1 MEPASPPGACRRDS
15 RGVFFGGF
23 AAGTP
28 AAPPPP
34 GAPAAV
40 GLVTRDN
47 ENANNPHDFNVLED
61 SPFGSVPANPP
72 QPVSKPHPPQ
82 FHVATVAVLLL
93 QSTIVAVTAVTVLL
107 FFVL

>member
-1 MEPASPPGACRRDS
+1 
-15 RGVFFGGF
+15 
-23 AAGTP
+23 
-28 AAPPPP
+28 
-34 GAPAAV
+34 
-40 GLVTRDN
+40 
-47 ENANNPHDFNVLED
+47 
-61 SPFGSVPANPP
+61 VPANPP

>member
-1 MEPASPPGACRRDS
+1 M
-15 RGVFFGGF
+15 
-23 AAGTP
+23 
-28 AAPPPP
+28 
-34 GAPAAV
+34 
-40 GLVTRDN
+40 
-47 ENANNPHDFNVLED
+47 
-61 SPFGSVPANPP
+61 PFGSVPANPP